1 MVKFDVRG
9 GRKLRKS
16 YNKIKKAKT
25 SKYLCPTCS
34 KESVKRVKIGV
45 WECVSCG
52 AQYAGGAYEFTTSPG
67 NVARRIITDLAKGNK
82 SAINIEK
89 IEEELFEDSNTE
101 EDEEEDK
108 E

>member
-9 GRKLRKS
+9 GRRLRKS
-16 YNKIKKAKT
+16 HNKIKTAKK
-25 SKYLCPTCS
+25 SRYMCPTCS
-34 KESVKRVKIGV
+34 KESIKRVKIGV

-67 NVARRIITDLAKGNK
+67 VVARRIITDLSKGK
-82 SAINIEK
+82 KLENIDK
-89 IEEELFEDSNTE
+89 IEEELFEDNSE
-101 EDEEEDK
+101 DDEEEDK

>member
-9 GRKLRKS
+9 GRRLRKS
-16 YNKIKKAKT
+16 HNKIKSAKT
-25 SKYLCPTCS
+25 SKYMCPTCS
-34 KESVKRVKIGV
+34 KESVKRVKIGI

-67 NVARRIITDLAKGNK
+67 VVAKRVITDLSKGNK
-82 SAINIEK
+82 LDISMEK
-89 IEEELFEDSNTE
+89 LEEELFEENSE
-101 EDEEEDK
+101 ENDEEDK